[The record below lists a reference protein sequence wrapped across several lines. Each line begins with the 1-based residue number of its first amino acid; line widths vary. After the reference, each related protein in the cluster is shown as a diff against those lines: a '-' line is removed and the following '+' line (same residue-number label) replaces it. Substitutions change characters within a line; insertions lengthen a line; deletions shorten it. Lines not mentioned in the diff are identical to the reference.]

1 MNTLLH
7 DSEVGS
13 LSRAVF
19 GSGTLNDQHQK
30 KIDVA
35 TDP

>member
-1 MNTLLH
+1 MNTLRH

-13 LSRAVF
+13 LGRAVF
-19 GSGTLNDQHQK
+19 GSGTLNDRHQK
-30 KIDVA
+30 KIDVS